1 MDSDRGFVMKGL
13 CGAVPPVLLSAVH
26 IDGIKGVCCVNGPNM
41 VSYGQYSYKGEQ
53 FLPYHEYESKELFNL
68 VKPGVMELRDSI
80 AKTVSTVP
88 HHPSSAIPF
97 EHKSD
102 VAFMFVAGLDDK
114 DSPSEMFANETEQ
127 RLRAA
132 DHPDYEIIRYPGA
145 GHLLEPTNFPL
156 NPCMYMADNIR
167 RNFGG
172 KPFPH
177 AKAQRDYWLRYID
190 FVKRVLHVQNE

>member
-1 MDSDRGFVMKGL
+1 MKGL

-53 FLPYHEYESKELFNL
+53 FLPYHEYDSKELLFKL

-80 AKTVSTVP
+80 AKTASTVP

-102 VAFMFVAGLDDK
+102 VAFMFVVGLDDK
-114 DSPSEMFANETEQ
+114 DSPSEMFVNETER
-127 RLRAA
+127 RLKAVN
-132 DHPDYEIIRYPGA
+132 HPDYEIIRYPGT

-156 NPCMYMADNIR
+156 SSCMYMNGGVR
-167 RNFGG
+167 RDLGG

-177 AKAQRDYWLRYID
+177 AKAQRDYWPRYID
-190 FVKRVLHVQNE
+190 FVKRVLHVEN